1 MGRLAT
7 MLAIAI
13 APAMPAGRAS
23 AQAGPARPAAV
34 APKPGHAAARV
45 RKPTAKLIAL
55 GRSADGK
62 PAAADPFPVGVA
74 GRGYLSGWIE
84 AGAELKME
92 QQFLAGRPAAVA
104 VMTAPGSPLALT
116 VAEAGAAPVCH
127 EATGG
132 CRWLP
137 EYAGRYA
144 IRLRNPGAARVRYV
158 LMLR

>member
-1 MGRLAT
+1 MAT
-7 MLAIAI
+7 GLAIAI
-13 APAMPAGRAS
+13 AAATVSGRAAAQAAPGRPAGAD
-23 AQAGPARPAAV
+23 AA
-34 APKPGHAAARV
+34 KPGHAAARV
-45 RKPTAKLIAL
+45 RKPMAKVLAPL
-55 GRSADGK
+55 RWTDAGK
-62 PAAADPFPVGVA
+62 LASADPFPAGVT
-74 GRGYLSGWIE
+74 GRGFVSGWIE

-104 VMTAPGSPLALT
+104 VRTAPGAPLALT
-116 VAEAGAAPVCH
+116 VAEAGAVPVCR